1 LHQSPDEFQTSAARG
16 IPRLSAEI
24 TPAAG
29 LSLSTL
35 SGQSKSWDH
44 WTGDRQIRLPKGE
57 EKIAK
62 RTLFFSV
69 LQLRGANSYSMTSA
83 LRFRFH

>member
-1 LHQSPDEFQTSAARG
+1 MTTAAGR

-35 SGQSKSWDH
+35 SGQSKPWNH

-62 RTLFFSV
+62 PTLFFSV
-69 LQLRGANSYSMTSA
+69 LQLRRTN
-83 LRFRFH
+83 